1 MWRQI
6 KIIIEKNRWLELMR
20 LYKKQERKLRRLKEV
35 MVKEK
40 IVYYTELAEE
50 EFIKEVVNK
59 AKKEN

>member
-1 MWRQI
+1 
-6 KIIIEKNRWLELMR
+6 MR